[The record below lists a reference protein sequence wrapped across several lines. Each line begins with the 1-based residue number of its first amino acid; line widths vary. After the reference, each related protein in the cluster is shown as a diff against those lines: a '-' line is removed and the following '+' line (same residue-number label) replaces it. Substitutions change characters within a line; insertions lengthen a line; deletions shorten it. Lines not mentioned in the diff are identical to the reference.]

1 MSIELAGIK
10 LNRVH
15 HIETLEQGSFIY
27 HHIPGLQGNIA
38 QNMGRNS
45 ICLQLYGIFY
55 GPRAQQ
61 DLESLRRVYQQQ
73 KAVDFLADIVSQSYF
88 SQVIVDRF
96 EVVQSTRDPEQFSYR
111 LTITEY
117 VKPTHPPSAS
127 ATVNAAI
134 KADAANFLAI
144 ATLPDLLQMGALPEV
159 TNPIAPLTG
168 AIAPIQAATQTLDAA
183 TTGLKAL
190 FNL

>member
-1 MSIELAGIK
+1 MPIELAGIK

-27 HHIPGLQGNIA
+27 HHIPGSQGNVA
-38 QNMGRNS
+38 QTMGRDS
-45 ICLQLYGIFY
+45 VCLQLHGIFY

-61 DLESLRRVYQQQ
+61 DLEALRRVYQKQ
-73 KAVDFLADIVSQSYF
+73 KAVDFLADVVGQSYF

-96 EVVQSTRDPEQFSYR
+96 EVVQSARDPEQFSYR

-117 VKPTHPPSAS
+117 VKPPPPATR
-127 ATVNAAI
+127 ATVDAAI

-159 TNPIAPLTG
+159 TNPIAPLMG

>member
-10 LNRVH
+10 LNRIH

-27 HHIPGLQGNIA
+27 HHIPGSQGNVI
-38 QNMGRNS
+38 QNMGRDS
-45 ICLQLYGIFY
+45 VCLQLYGIFY
-55 GPRAQQ
+55 GARAQQ
-61 DLESLRRVYQQQ
+61 DLEALRRVYQQQ
-73 KAVDFLADIVSQSYF
+73 KAVDFLADIVGQSYF

-111 LTITEY
+111 LTINEY
-117 VKPTHPPSAS
+117 VKLSDSLATSAK
-127 ATVNAAI
+127 VDAAI

-159 TNPIAPLTG
+159 TNPIVPLTG
-168 AIAPIQAATQTLDAA
+168 AIAPIQSATQTLDAA

>member
-15 HIETLEQGSFIY
+15 HIQTLEQGSFIY
-27 HHIPGLQGNIA
+27 HYIPGLQGNVA
-38 QNMGRNS
+38 QNMGRDS
-45 ICLQLYGIFY
+45 VCLQLQGIFY

-61 DLESLRRVYQQQ
+61 DLEAMRRVYQQQ
-73 KAVDFLADIVSQSYF
+73 KSVDFLADIVGQSYF

-96 EVVQSTRDPEQFSYR
+96 EVVQSARDPEQFSYR
-111 LTITEY
+111 LTLTEY
-117 VKPTHPPSAS
+117 VKLSYQPANSAM
-127 ATVNAAI
+127 VDAAI
-134 KADAANFLAI
+134 KADAANFLVI

-168 AIAPIQAATQTLDAA
+168 AIAPIQVATQALDAA
-183 TTGLKAL
+183 TKGLKAL
-190 FNL
+190 LNL